1 MENKDSNNIINNE
14 SIGSQTQQLSVK
26 LVKAIYNFKASNNDE
41 LCFNKD
47 DVIIHLLLI
56 YHLIK
61 V

>member
-14 SIGSQTQQLSVK
+14 SIGSQTQQLNVK
-26 LVKAIYNFKASNNDE
+26 LVKAIYNFVADNNDE

-47 DVIIHLLLI
+47 DVIINSLLI